1 MPDAYVQINEGSGK
15 KLAHWERTIGADTIE
30 EQKMVISEPFLASY
44 SITTAT
50 AVSIATAASH
60 VLQIMAGSSL
70 RVALRRLKVTQ
81 LVNGSA
87 ATRQQWQLFR
97 LTTAGTGGT
106 AITPRAL
113 DAADGASGCTAMTLP
128 TVKGTEGN
136 LMWSEASLVEA
147 ATPAANASLP
157 LIDYEWD
164 GDRTK
169 SIVIASGTA
178 NGIALKCVSGV
189 TSATVVVYAEVVEL
203 SWS

>member
-15 KLAHWERTIGADTIE
+15 KLAQWERTIGADTIE
-30 EQKMVISEPFLASY
+30 EAKIVVSEPFLAAY
-44 SITTAT
+44 TITPTS

-60 VLQIMAGSSL
+60 VLQIMAGASL

-87 ATRQQWQLFR
+87 ATRQQWQLWR

-106 AITPRAL
+106 AVTPAKM
-113 DAADGASGCTAMTLP
+113 DPADGAAGCTAMTLP
-128 TVKGTEGN
+128 TAKGTEGT
-136 LMWSEASLVEA
+136 LVYQEATLVEA

-157 LIDYEWD
+157 LLDYEWD

-169 SIVIASGTA
+169 SIVIAAGTA
-178 NGIALKCVSGV
+178 NGLALKNVSGV
-189 TSATVVVYAEVVEL
+189 TSATVVVYVEVVEL